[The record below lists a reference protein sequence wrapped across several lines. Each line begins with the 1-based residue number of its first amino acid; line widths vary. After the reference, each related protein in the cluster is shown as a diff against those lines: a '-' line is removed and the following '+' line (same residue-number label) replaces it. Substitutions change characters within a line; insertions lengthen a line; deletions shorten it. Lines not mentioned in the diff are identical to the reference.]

1 MWNSKFQEQPFG
13 PNLHHHVHAFL
24 WTKLKMNFRILS
36 NVKSSVW
43 FWYIVDIFFVWTHG
57 RENHQVYLDDFT
69 KFRRNVNFTHE
80 TSEQSVT
87 FLDFKFNLI
96 DEGITTDLHNKTAD
110 KHQYLHF
117 SSSHP
122 DHTKRSRL
130 LDLSSLRSPAL
141 LYGPRPS
148 CYADVNSNYEN

>member
-1 MWNSKFQEQPFG
+1 
-13 PNLHHHVHAFL
+13 
-24 WTKLKMNFRILS
+24 MNFRILS

-96 DEGITTDLHNKTAD
+96 DEGITTD
-110 KHQYLHF
+110 
-117 SSSHP
+117 
-122 DHTKRSRL
+122 RW
-130 LDLSSLRSPAL
+130 
-141 LYGPRPS
+141 
-148 CYADVNSNYEN
+148 